1 MNQKTNEQRRK
12 NKEAN
17 VRFRCGKCD
26 REYSRMD
33 ALTVHQ
39 KSCGE
44 IPAVSEAKKPE
55 LFSCAKCDAKYVRKE
70 TLVKHQR
77 KCDPESVNRVSCAKC
92 EKDFANAKQ
101 LEHHDRKVHLI
112 VSEISGDSNVL

>member
-55 LFSCAKCDAKYVRKE
+55 LFS
-70 TLVKHQR
+70 LVKHQR